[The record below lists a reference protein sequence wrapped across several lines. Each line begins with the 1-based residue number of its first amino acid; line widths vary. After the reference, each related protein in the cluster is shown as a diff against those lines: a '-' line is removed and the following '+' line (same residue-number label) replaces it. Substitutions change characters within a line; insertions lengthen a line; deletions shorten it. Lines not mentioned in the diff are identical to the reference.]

1 MQYSREFIEDL
12 AFLYMTLAAH
22 ADGKLNNA
30 EKEAIRLVLNV
41 WSDGYID
48 HEMDDLLHFAKRA
61 TDKCDEEGTLG
72 QEIVRII
79 TRLSTIL
86 SRGKLKIII
95 NDLLGVAKIDGEIH
109 RNEEALIRTAADA
122 WGFKVRGEAFHSLSK
137 NEPAQQ
143 LSYRS
148 LASGRRVLALAS

>member
-22 ADGKLNNA
+22 ADGKLNND

-41 WSDGYID
+41 WSDDYID
-48 HEMDDLLHFAKRA
+48 HEMDDLLFFAKRA
-61 TDKCDEEGTLG
+61 TDKADKEGKLG
-72 QEIVRII
+72 QEIVGII
-79 TRLSTIL
+79 TRLSSKL

-95 NDLLGVAKIDGEIH
+95 SDLLGIAKIDGEIH

-122 WGFKVRGEAFHSLSK
+122 WGFKVRAEAFQPLSK
-137 NEPAQQ
+137 IGPPQKSE
-143 LSYRS
+143 YRS
-148 LASGRRVLALAS
+148 VPSVRTALALAT